1 MKFYEISCLFPYQ
14 TGIGTRVVLWT
25 FVVPT
30 YLNLRFETRTWNLSW
45 DFLDL
50 HFDIGFRIEWIVTG
64 RPDLILFWLTWLLGP
79 ETWHQI
85 EDWTRLD
92 LDVSWLTWGLTW
104 LVQVFDWLETWLDLY
119 VWPNFRPGLALK
131 DLKLDFTVELFDLTW
146 TCLKLD
152 LKDLKIT
159 KRDFSLLT
167 WDSSQLFCWQD
178 FRFWPRVAIKD
189 FRIELILHAT
199 ITDLEFNL
207 KTWLEPILM
216 DWWHDFT
223 LVLTKRKT
231 FLQFVLTLDLT
242 LTKLCSG
249 HTLKNLKLDLTLEL
263 FDESWNLTSTSPNSS
278 SCNHQEFEL

>member
-1 MKFYEISCLFPYQ
+1 MC
-14 TGIGTRVVLWT
+14 GVVDFCRPNLLEFKIWDQDLKLELRLLGLAFWHWLQNWMDSYRETWLDLVLVDLASWT
-25 FVVPT
+25 WDLTSDWRLDKTWLGRIVID
-30 YLNLRFETRTWNLSW
+30 LRF
-45 DFLDL
+45 DL
-50 HFDIGFRIEWIVTG
+50 TC
-64 RPDLILFWLTWLLGP
+64 T
-79 ETWHQI
+79 
-85 EDWTRLD
+85 
-92 LDVSWLTWGLTW
+92 S
-104 LVQVFDWLETWLDLY
+104 FDWLETWLDLY

-131 DLKLDFTVELFDLTW
+131 DLKLDFKVELFDLTW

-189 FRIELILHAT
+189 LRIELILHST

-223 LVLTKRKT
+223 LVLTKGKT